1 MCFITKKS
9 KRLKVA
15 TEDMIVYKFLEI
27 KEGRVQSPSQEYIY
41 IPNKIE
47 ETTIKISDHMSCF
60 DDDDEEQLVKDYG
73 WNWRGNEKLIA
84 YGEGFH
90 FFTNRQD
97 AEIRMRR
104 WRGTFELREFIVP
117 KGARY
122 MTDRGLGICN
132 KIMMK

>member
-15 TEDMIVYKFLEI
+15 TEDMIVYKFLKI
-27 KEGRVQSPSQEYIY
+27 REGIVQSPSEGYIY
-41 IPNKIE
+41 TPNHLE
-47 ETTIKISDHMSCF
+47 ETTIKISDQMATL
-60 DDDDEEQLVKDYG
+60 DEDDEAKLIKDYG
-73 WNWRGNEKLIA
+73 EDWRGNEKLIA

-90 FFTNRQD
+90 FFTDRQD

-104 WRGTFELREFIVP
+104 WRGVELREFIVP

-122 MTDRGLGICN
+122 MTDRGLGICD

>member
-1 MCFITKKS
+1 MFEI
-9 KRLKVA
+9 A
-15 TEDMIVYKFLEI
+15 TEDITVYKFLEAI
-27 KEGRVQSPSQEYIY
+27 DGRVQSPSQGYIY
-41 IPNKIE
+41 TPNKIE
-47 ETTIKISDHMSCF
+47 ETDIKISDQMACL
-60 DDDDEEQLVKDYG
+60 DEDDEEQLTEDYG

-90 FFTNRQD
+90 FFTEKQD

-104 WRGTFELREFIVP
+104 WRGVELREFIVP

-122 MTDRGLGICN
+122 MTDRGLGICD